1 MSWVAVLDA
10 LIVLLLG
17 ALVVLEILRP
27 RRIRHLM
34 AEVDRRTEEATTAL
48 DAAQERMERTLSELA
63 AAQSE
68 AGQSEAGREEAD
80 GGLSETERP
89 RGRTGYGREAPGAE
103 IELDSPLAAG
113 PEPQAREL
121 REKVARLL
129 EDAGRERSERERRL
143 LHQLQETLERPP
155 GADRFEQ
162 EKALY
167 SALEAAA
174 EEAGPRTPAE
184 SPEEEQEL
192 IAKLRREARRG

>member
-1 MSWVAVLDA
+1 MSLVAVLDV
-10 LIVLLLG
+10 LIVVLLG

-34 AEVDRRTEEATTAL
+34 AEVDRRTEEITTAL
-48 DAAQERMERTLSELA
+48 DAAQERMERTLSEFAGAEA
-63 AAQSE
+63 ADDRSRS
-68 AGQSEAGREEAD
+68 GPVGGDGDRRREEPA
-80 GGLSETERP
+80 GE
-89 RGRTGYGREAPGAE
+89 E
-103 IELDSPLAAG
+103 IELDAAVDAG

-121 REKVARLL
+121 REKIARLL

-174 EEAGPRTPAE
+174 GESGPRTPTE
-184 SPEEEQEL
+184 SPEEEREL
-192 IAKLRREARRG
+192 IAKLRREARR